1 MDHKFQKAAN
11 KALKQGLDNEK
22 KQLLV
27 MQMPGFT
34 VNYVRQLKKFVE
46 PFSIA
51 EAPLLIAAL
60 RVVTDMVRKATENS
74 CDFLG
79 NSLTDFMSCMD
90 DLYEF
95 VSANVVSDSISLIRP
110 ANNQHRKD

>member
-11 KALKQGLDNEK
+11 EALKQGLDNEK

-51 EAPLLIAAL
+51 EAPLIIAAL
-60 RVVTDMVRKATENS
+60 RIVTDMVRKATEKG
-74 CDFLG
+74 CDILG
-79 NSLTDFMSCMD
+79 NSSTDFMSFID
-90 DLYEF
+90 DLYEL
-95 VSANVVSDSISLIRP
+95 VSANVVSDNISIIRP
-110 ANNQHRKD
+110 AND